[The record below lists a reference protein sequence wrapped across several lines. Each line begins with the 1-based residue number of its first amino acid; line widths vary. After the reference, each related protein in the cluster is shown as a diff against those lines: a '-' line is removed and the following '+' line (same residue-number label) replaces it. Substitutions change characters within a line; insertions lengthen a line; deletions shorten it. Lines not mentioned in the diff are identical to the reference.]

1 LHLEQSVKLSKEKG
15 EWLTMGER
23 AIKEEILESNNH
35 HLHRGLKRR
44 HITMISIGGTIGT
57 GLVLASGN
65 VVPQAGALGGPIA
78 YLAIGILVYILMKG
92 LGEMSTFM
100 PTVGGYTT
108 YSGLFVHPI
117 LGFMVGWNL
126 CINGFLGLGA
136 EVVGGGM
143 LLNQF
148 FPSVSPFAFCIM
160 ISLLVLALNMINVKS
175 YGEAEYWFAGIK
187 VVAIIV
193 FLIVGVLMVFG
204 VIGHQGFI
212 GLSHWNGKSMFPHGI
227 AAVILMMTGVI
238 WSYLGVE
245 TVVTA
250 AGETENPQKNV
261 PKAIN
266 SIFIRILVFYVGSVT
281 IMGLVVPFQNVSVL
295 KNGYAGL
302 FGLAGIPGASTIM
315 NIVILTSLVSAA
327 NSIVYLLS
335 RTLVT
340 LSVEGKAPKALA
352 KVNKHGIPTNAVIL
366 TLFLGQVSLITNF
379 VSPDKVFVWLVS
391 IAGFNTLLGWFSSF
405 LSHYRFRKWLVANG
419 GSVNKLK
426 FKMGTYPLPTII
438 CLVALAAIAIY
449 TAYSPSTR
457 FSFYIGA
464 PFLVIYAIIG
474 TYLYKKGKLKD
485 ADYRP
490 FLDAHLQDTEIK

>member
-1 LHLEQSVKLSKEKG
+1 MEE
-15 EWLTMGER
+15 M
-23 AIKEEILESNNH
+23 IMNEEIIENKNH
-35 HLHRGLKRR
+35 DLQRGLKRR

-57 GLVLASGN
+57 GLFLASGN
-65 VVPQAGALGGPIA
+65 VVSQAGTLGGPIA
-78 YLAIGILVYILMKG
+78 FLVIGILVYILMKG

-108 YSGLFVHPI
+108 YSGLFVHPV

-136 EVVGGGM
+136 EVVGGAM
-143 LLNQF
+143 ILNQF
-148 FPSVSPFAFCIM
+148 FPSISPVVFCII
-160 ISLLVLALNMINVKS
+160 ISLLVLGLNSIDVKS

-187 VVAIIV
+187 VVAIIF
-193 FLIVGVLMVFG
+193 FLIIGVLMIFG
-204 VIGHQGFI
+204 VIGNQGFI
-212 GLSHWNGKSMFPHGI
+212 GLSHWNSETVFPKGFT
-227 AAVILMMTGVI
+227 AVILMMTGVI

-250 AGETENPQKNV
+250 AGETENPQRNI

-266 SIFIRILVFYVGSVT
+266 TIFVRILIFYVGSVT
-281 IMGLVVPFQNVSVL
+281 IMGLVVPHNNVSVL

-340 LSVEGKAPKALA
+340 LSKEGKAPKALG
-352 KVNKHGIPTNAVIL
+352 KVNKRGIPMNAVFL

-379 VSPDKVFVWLVS
+379 VSPDKVFIWLVS

-405 LSHYRFRKWLVANG
+405 LSHYKFRKWLVANG
-419 GSVNKLK
+419 GSVDKLK
-426 FKMGTYPLPTII
+426 FKMGTYPFPTII
-438 CLVALAAIAIY
+438 CLLVLVAIAIY

-464 PFLVIYAIIG
+464 PLLVLYFIIG
-474 TYLYKKGKLKD
+474 TYLNKKGKLQET
-485 ADYRP
+485 DYKP
-490 FLDAHLQDTEIK
+490 FLEAHLNETEIQ